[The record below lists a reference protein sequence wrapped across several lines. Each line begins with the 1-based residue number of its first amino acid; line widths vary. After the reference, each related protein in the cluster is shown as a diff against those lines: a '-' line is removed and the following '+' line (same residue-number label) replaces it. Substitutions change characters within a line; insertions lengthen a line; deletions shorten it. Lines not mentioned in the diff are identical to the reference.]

1 MKEMDSFYDKESE
14 TTYDSI
20 YHQVLDTQPL
30 LLKTAKEWIEIRK
43 GLLTAKKSPNQQ
55 LTYDRITSDML
66 ERMAKTISESSEG

>member
-1 MKEMDSFYDKESE
+1 MKEMDLFYDKESE

-30 LLKTAKEWIEIRK
+30 LLKTAKDWIEIRK
-43 GLLTAKKSPNQQ
+43 GLLTAKKSPKQEFP
-55 LTYDRITSDML
+55 YDRITSVML